1 MIINPYLK
9 KNIFYLHGKKN
20 KTLFGMKNIYIFLT
34 ALFLILSTQSS
45 AVADDTDFS
54 GSISMGKTEN
64 WDQRIWDAELK
75 EFKEYVEMGVEPE
88 FVKFVK
94 YDYAGYYGVVDKKGI
109 PTGYGI
115 FEFKNGGT
123 YAGAVKKGKPHGWGL
138 YMDNT
143 SNDKLSSGKFKHGR
157 LYLKVSSTTRIRFTI
172 NPQKPIKNTPQVK
185 GSGPVSNKWFEAE
198 LAPNGKYYLTVKGK
212 AEMTMAK
219 SKAKG
224 GC

>member
-9 KNIFYLHGKKN
+9 IFFFYLHGKKN

-54 GSISMGKTEN
+54 GSISMGKTKN

-75 EFKEYVEMGVEPE
+75 QFKESVEMGVEPE

-94 YDYAGYYGVVDKKGI
+94 YDYAGYYGQVDKKGI

-143 SNDKLSSGKFKHGR
+143 SDNKVSYGKFNYGT
-157 LYLKVSSTTRIRFTI
+157 LNIKVDSKTRIRFKI
-172 NPQKPIKNTPQVK
+172 NPKKPIKNTPEVK

-198 LAPNGKYYLTVKGK
+198 LEPNGKYSLTVKGK
-212 AEMTMAK
+212 AKMTMAM

>member
-75 EFKEYVEMGVEPE
+75 LYKESVGMGVEPE

-94 YDYAGYYGVVDKKGI
+94 YDYAGYYGQVDKKGI

-143 SNDKLSSGKFKHGR
+143 SDNKVSYGKFNYGT
-157 LYLKVSSTTRIRFTI
+157 LNIKVDGDLNIFM
-172 NPQKPIKNTPQVK
+172 
-185 GSGPVSNKWFEAE
+185 SGPVGLRLN
-198 LAPNGKYYLTVKGK
+198 
-212 AEMTMAK
+212 
-219 SKAKG
+219 
-224 GC
+224 